1 MDRTLVARAQAGD
14 QDAYAALAR
23 EAARPVYLVAYRIL
37 RDADAA
43 EDAAQAAL
51 VAMWREIGTLTD
63 LDRFEAWCHRLA
75 VNAAIDEQRR
85 GKRHRHLPEIDAN
98 ERGGPDE
105 SRGVAL
111 RDQLDRAFRQLSPEH
126 RTVVVLHHYAG
137 YSLGEIAELLEV
149 PYGTVGSRLHHA
161 TRQLRTALRWEDPE
175 PIAEGGTA

>member
-1 MDRTLVARAQAGD
+1 MDRTLVTRAQAGD
-14 QDAYAALAR
+14 QEAYAELAT

-51 VAMWREIGTLTD
+51 VAMWRELGTLKD

-85 GKRHRHLPEIDAN
+85 GKRHQHLPEIAAADRGTPDA
-98 ERGGPDE
+98 GG
-105 SRGVAL
+105 GVAL

-126 RTVVVLHHYAG
+126 RAVVVLHHYAG
-137 YSLGEIAELLEV
+137 YSLGEIAELLEI

-161 TRQLRTALRWEDPE
+161 VRQLRTALRWEDPE